1 MIDPAL
7 VGRKARIAYYGS
19 GCQRLATT
27 ADAEDTAVDFW
38 SVTKTQG
45 LMTTLPLDAYIV
57 DTLMPDLVGHDR
69 QPSAFLVY
77 MYLWRRTHGAGA
89 VTAQVA
95 LLDIAEATGL
105 SKRAVQDAL
114 GRLAKR
120 TLLTVARE
128 SITAVP
134 VYTVLRPWRR

>member
-1 MIDPAL
+1 
-7 VGRKARIAYYGS
+7 
-19 GCQRLATT
+19 
-27 ADAEDTAVDFW
+27 
-38 SVTKTQG
+38 
-45 LMTTLPLDAYIV
+45 MTTLPLDAYIV

-77 MYLWRRTHGAGA
+77 LYLWRQTHGAGA
-89 VTAQVA
+89 TDTQVA

-120 TLLTVARE
+120 KLLTVERA